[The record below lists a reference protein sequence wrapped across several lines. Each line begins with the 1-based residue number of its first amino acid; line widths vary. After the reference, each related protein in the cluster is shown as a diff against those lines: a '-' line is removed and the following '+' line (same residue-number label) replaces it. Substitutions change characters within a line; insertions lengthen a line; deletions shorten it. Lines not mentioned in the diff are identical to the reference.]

1 MAMPCTAPA
10 GAVTFNASGNL
21 SGSASASAGVLQV
34 NAKIIEANRMRR
46 MVKSLSFWRG
56 RHAICVVSRFVS
68 LTFESSGVA
77 FTKIATTYVKITMW
91 IMPMGWI
98 YR

>member
-46 MVKSLSFWRG
+46 MVKSLSLFG
-56 RHAICVVSRFVS
+56 EVGMQSASCPDLFHS
-68 LTFESSGVA
+68 LSNHRA
-77 FTKIATTYVKITMW
+77 
-91 IMPMGWI
+91 
-98 YR
+98 